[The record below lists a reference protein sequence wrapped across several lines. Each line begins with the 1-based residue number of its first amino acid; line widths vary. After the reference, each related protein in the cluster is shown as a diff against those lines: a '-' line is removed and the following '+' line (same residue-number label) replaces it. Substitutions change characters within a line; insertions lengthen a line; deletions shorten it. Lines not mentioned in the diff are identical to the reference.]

1 MPPRKNKK
9 VIGVLRAPSI
19 RTTISSRAKHSVT
32 ARFNMP
38 ADDFGSVVIRK
49 DNMKD
54 NMDTQ
59 NTQMQDEATNVV
71 DLTGSFKDASGVA
84 KVYRQASEQNLAKY
98 AVTLFVN
105 QFATMARDARNL
117 ANPPSTHSIETGV
130 NSTTTVFRD
139 VTAEIVV
146 KSSSGEKHP
155 GVIQAVQLDE
165 VYRVSLAA
173 PNRISLGV
181 IESEYRKVMEQHNFY
196 QGQTLMFASEGVEF
210 IPTPSTK
217 MDDAIL
223 PKETLYE
230 YDLNVIQF
238 LTNPEMSEITKKRG
252 IILHGAPGCHRI
264 GQQLLMFDGSLK
276 NVEDVEVGDQ
286 LMGPDSRPR
295 NVLDLNRG
303 RGKMVEIIP
312 VNGKPFVVNSDHIL
326 SLVKSRKSRMERATR
341 TLGLLPD
348 GTIDIAVNKW
358 AAWSKCEKSDFKLFR
373 TAVEFPESEQPID
386 PYFLGLMLGDG
397 AIYGG
402 SVRVTTMDD
411 TVVDELFAQSKKLG
425 IACIPEE
432 NRQPNRSKNYRLSK
446 KVADGNGKHNPLIT
460 RLKSLGLYGKNSG
473 SKFIPRQYKVA
484 SSRQRL
490 ELLAGLMDSDGSYT
504 ANCFDF
510 ISKSEIL
517 AKDVAFVARSLGF
530 YVAESSADKRCQ
542 TGGGGIYHRLCISGC
557 TDSVPTR
564 IARKQCHARKQIKDC
579 LRTGFSIKRLMT
591 EDFYGFTLD
600 GDGRYLLD
608 DFTVTHN
615 TGKTTSVKAM
625 FRTLKEKKIT
635 CVHVSD
641 ASFSR
646 YSVEDVFSFIN
657 QYLAPCLIA
666 FEDIDLV
673 AADRR
678 TGNSRIIGPLLS
690 AMNGIEEAVKPT
702 VILATTNRPE
712 VLDAAIT
719 RPCRFDRKIKIDF
732 PTTEELNVIF
742 KKVAGFSAPDGLI
755 QQAAK
760 EEKKL
765 TGAHVEEIYRTAAL
779 TARRRKCEVKECVVE
794 AIETVKKHFM
804 LVSPKTVSGFANDDG
819 GDAPQYSRPTPDG
832 RTSRGDDDVWK

>member
-1 MPPRKNKK
+1 MSGKSRKAR
-9 VIGVLRAPSI
+9 GVLNASGT
-19 RTTISSRAKHSVT
+19 RTTISSRAKRSLTAHFNVSVE
-32 ARFNMP
+32 
-38 ADDFGSVVIRK
+38 DFGNIARK
-49 DNMKD
+49 DA
-54 NMDTQ
+54 MDTQ
-59 NTQMQDEATNVV
+59 NSQVQDETTNLV

-84 KVYRQASEQNLAKY
+84 KVYRQSSEQNLAKY

-130 NSTTTVFRD
+130 NATTTVFRD

-146 KSSSGEKHP
+146 KSSSGDKHH

-252 IILHGAPGCHRI
+252 IILHGAPG
-264 GQQLLMFDGSLK
+264 
-276 NVEDVEVGDQ
+276 
-286 LMGPDSRPR
+286 
-295 NVLDLNRG
+295 
-303 RGKMVEIIP
+303 
-312 VNGKPFVVNSDHIL
+312 
-326 SLVKSRKSRMERATR
+326 
-341 TLGLLPD
+341 
-348 GTIDIAVNKW
+348 
-358 AAWSKCEKSDFKLFR
+358 
-373 TAVEFPESEQPID
+373 
-386 PYFLGLMLGDG
+386 
-397 AIYGG
+397 
-402 SVRVTTMDD
+402 
-411 TVVDELFAQSKKLG
+411 
-425 IACIPEE
+425 
-432 NRQPNRSKNYRLSK
+432 
-446 KVADGNGKHNPLIT
+446 
-460 RLKSLGLYGKNSG
+460 
-473 SKFIPRQYKVA
+473 
-484 SSRQRL
+484 
-490 ELLAGLMDSDGSYT
+490 
-504 ANCFDF
+504 
-510 ISKSEIL
+510 
-517 AKDVAFVARSLGF
+517 
-530 YVAESSADKRCQ
+530 
-542 TGGGGIYHRLCISGC
+542 
-557 TDSVPTR
+557 
-564 IARKQCHARKQIKDC
+564 
-579 LRTGFSIKRLMT
+579 
-591 EDFYGFTLD
+591 
-600 GDGRYLLD
+600 
-608 DFTVTHN
+608 

-690 AMNGIEEAVKPT
+690 AMNGIEETVKPT

-732 PTTEELNVIF
+732 PTTEELNIIF
-742 KKVAGFSAPDGLI
+742 KKVAGFPAPEGLI
-755 QQAAK
+755 QQASK

-779 TARRRKCEVKECVVE
+779 TAKRRKCEVKDCVVE

-819 GDAPQYSRPTPDG
+819 GEAPQYAYPTAPG
-832 RTSRGDDDVWK
+832 RLKNDDDVWK